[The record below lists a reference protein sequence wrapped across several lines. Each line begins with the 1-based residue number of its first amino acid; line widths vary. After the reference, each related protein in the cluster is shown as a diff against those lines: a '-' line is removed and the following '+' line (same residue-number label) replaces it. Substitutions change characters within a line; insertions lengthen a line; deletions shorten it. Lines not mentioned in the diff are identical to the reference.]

1 MLTRHFT
8 RQVPNVWSLFSQSP
22 TSGLMDLPPSPVP
35 APPHNTLSVNPIFAH
50 ILWDVRFPPA
60 SASLIMPKFRKAGKY
75 SSELW
80 SDDEG
85 STRALARVEVL
96 APATYPPTPMLLI
109 SSSHTRWRARV
120 EGEGPEDGPK
130 PYVTVADVMF
140 ALHEQLSLRFV
151 KQSEWDKLNERTKW
165 YVGRAYG
172 RNRLGDMSDAGSVS
186 SGFSGSA
193 GGDGQSMNGSIW
205 SEGSRMSGESIG
217 CGPGAEWGPGI
228 RRADVLRDRTMFA
241 GLRFDPSYKRRA
253 KGEEGMFHLVMDLRR
268 HEPEVDVASVGS

>member
-1 MLTRHFT
+1 M
-8 RQVPNVWSLFSQSP
+8 WSLFSQSP

-35 APPHNTLSVNPIFAH
+35 SPPHNTLSVNPIFSH

-60 SASLIMPKFRKAGKY
+60 SASLIMPKFRNAAKY

-120 EGEGPEDGPK
+120 MGESVNDGPQA
-130 PYVTVADVMF
+130 YVTVADVMF

-151 KQSEWDKLNERTKW
+151 KQSEWDKLGERTRW

-172 RNRLGDMSDAGSVS
+172 RNRLGDTSDAGSVS
-186 SGFSGSA
+186 SGFSGSV
-193 GGDGQSMNGSIW
+193 GGDGQSMNGSVW
-205 SEGSRMSGESIG
+205 SEGSRMSGESVG

-228 RRADVLRDRTMFA
+228 RRADVLRDRTIFA
-241 GLRFDPSYKRRA
+241 GLKFDPSYKRRA
-253 KGEEGMFHLVMDLRR
+253 QGEEGMFHLVMDLRR
-268 HEPEVDVASVGS
+268 HEPEVDAANVAS